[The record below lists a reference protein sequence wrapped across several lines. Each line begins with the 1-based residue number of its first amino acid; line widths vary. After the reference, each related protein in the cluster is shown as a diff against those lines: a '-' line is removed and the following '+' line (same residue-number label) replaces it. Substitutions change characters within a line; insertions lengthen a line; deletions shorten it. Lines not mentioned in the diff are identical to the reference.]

1 MAPRVVTFSLLLA
14 LAAPLP
20 AAISTGALERHIDVL
35 ASDAFEGRAPGTA
48 GEKKTTDYIVSQWKA
63 IGLEP
68 AGDNGGWL
76 QQVTLV
82 NRTPLNQTVSW
93 RHRLRHLGQDQS
105 AILLLGNGLR
115 ETISGAPV
123 WFAGHGANIDD
134 AKLDGAIVLVLSES
148 HEGVADL
155 DSRIAA
161 LAAKGA
167 AAVISIAPAE
177 IPWRRIQL
185 SYERGRD
192 VLDSKLVP
200 PVRGVISAEGAAELI
215 RFAGGDPDMLRKAT
229 KDISFAP
236 RRLKTSGTIDANT
249 QVRRT
254 ITHNVVGRLRGSGT
268 TGESLLYLGHWDH
281 LGICRA
287 EGEPDRICNGAVDNA
302 SGIAALIEIARGL
315 AAAPRRPRDT
325 LFLATTAEE
334 IGLLGAR
341 AFAARPP
348 VPLASIVA
356 AINLDTVAIAPK
368 GEKVAVMGR
377 GVPAL
382 DALVDA
388 TVKQAGRTLDTD
400 DEADALV
407 QRQDGWALAQ
417 FGVPTLMVG
426 GSFSDMKLLE
436 TFLNGAYH
444 EATDNPGPGLPLEG
458 AAEDADLLVALGLKL
473 ADPTL
478 YRHVPAAGTAARSPL

>member
-1 MAPRVVTFSLLLA
+1 MPPRVVLLPLLLA
-14 LAAPLP
+14 LATPLS
-20 AAISTGALERHIDVL
+20 AGVSTDALERHIDIL
-35 ASDAFEGRAPGTA
+35 ASDAFEGRAPGST
-48 GEKKTTDYIVSQWKA
+48 GEKKTTDYIVAQWQA

-68 AGDNGGWL
+68 AGDDGGWL

-82 NRTPLNQTVSW
+82 NRTPLTQTVSW
-93 RHRLRHLGQDQS
+93 RRKLRHHGQDQS
-105 AILLLGNGLR
+105 AVLLLGNGPRESLSSAPLWFVGYGNKIGNIDLKGAVVLILR
-115 ETISGAPV
+115 EAP
-123 WFAGHGANIDD
+123 
-134 AKLDGAIVLVLSES
+134 
-148 HEGVADL
+148 EGIPDYDTRVT
-155 DSRIAA
+155 A
-161 LAAKGA
+161 LAGRGA
-167 AAVISIAPAE
+167 AAVISVAPAE
-177 IPWRRIQL
+177 VPWRSVQMA
-185 SYERGRD
+185 YERGRD
-192 VLDSKLVP
+192 VLEASIVP
-200 PVRGVISAEGAAELI
+200 SLRGVMSRDAAIELI
-215 RFAGGDPDMLRKAT
+215 RFAGGDPEMLRKAAADT
-229 KDISFAP
+229 GFAP
-236 RRLKTSGTIDANT
+236 RRLKVSGTIDANT
-249 QVRRT
+249 QVKRT
-254 ITHNVVGRLRGSGT
+254 LTHNVIGRLRGSANS
-268 TGESLLYLGHWDH
+268 GESLLYLGHWDH

-334 IGLLGAR
+334 LGLLGAR

-348 VPLASIVA
+348 VPLSSIVA

-382 DALVDA
+382 DSLVDA

-436 TFLNGAYH
+436 MFLGGNYH
-444 EATDNPGPGLPLEG
+444 QAGDNPGPGLVLDG

-473 ADPTL
+473 TDPNL
-478 YRHVPAAGTAARSPL
+478 YRHVPAAGTLARPPL